1 MSQTMESFY
10 KIYKELYD
18 HFPGFAYRTKVVEY
32 ERGRKYLCR
41 QEVVSGGSFDIFGL
55 SPEDMY
61 GFNSIERNTLP
72 EDIEHVHKTT
82 LKALD
87 SGKSTTLFYRVLH
100 VATKQIKWVREEQ
113 RVIRDEN
120 GRPTHIEGFLIDV
133 SREKLYEQQL
143 EEENRRLRG
152 KQDEHGDRLEGML
165 GRSEAMHALFEC
177 LRRAAPGDSSIILY
191 GETGTGKDIA
201 ARTVH
206 QLSGRT
212 GAFVPVNCG
221 AIPENLLESEF
232 FGHVRGAF
240 SGAITGH
247 EGYLA
252 AADGGTLFLDE
263 IGELPLEAQGVLLR
277 VLEEGRFM
285 RVGGTEEIETD
296 VRLITAT
303 NRNLPAL
310 VREGKFREDL
320 FMRLNVVPLRIP
332 PLRERPEDIGAIAD
346 NWWFNHFRKHLSD
359 GQKSALEAYTYP
371 GNVRELLNILERAI
385 VFRED
390 DFAKL
395 IAEHQE
401 LSGDLSA
408 GGAGSVSAKGKE
420 AQDSADIP
428 DDLDDA
434 IRRHVHRVFEK
445 YARNVSKAATALNI
459 TRTTLRKWL

>member
-1 MSQTMESFY
+1 MNQTMESFY

-263 IGELPLEAQGVLLR
+263 VGELPLHLQVKLLR
-277 VLEEGRFM
+277 ALENKSFTPLGSSRPCTSKF
-285 RVGGTEEIETD
+285 
-296 VRLITAT
+296 RLICAT
-303 NRNLPAL
+303 NRDLNAL
-310 VREGKFREDL
+310 VREGR
-320 FMRLNVVPLRIP
+320 MRSDFYYRIHVLTIGIP
-332 PLRERPEDIGAIAD
+332 PLRDRREDLSLLAEEYLRRRGVSWTISPMVRERMLAYDWPGNIRELYNFLDRCIAFGSEAAKSLISEQDKGDDSEFMDVTLDEAVARTEKRLIDCCLRDQQWNIGRTALKLGVSRSTLQRKMREHGLARPEG
-346 NWWFNHFRKHLSD
+346 
-359 GQKSALEAYTYP
+359 
-371 GNVRELLNILERAI
+371 
-385 VFRED
+385 
-390 DFAKL
+390 
-395 IAEHQE
+395 
-401 LSGDLSA
+401 
-408 GGAGSVSAKGKE
+408 
-420 AQDSADIP
+420 
-428 DDLDDA
+428 
-434 IRRHVHRVFEK
+434 RR
-445 YARNVSKAATALNI
+445 
-459 TRTTLRKWL
+459 